1 MEPGTTIAGLLG
13 SSALFGPLDE
23 ADRKSVADRMRRTQ
37 FDPRQLIFS
46 RGDPGREVYLVLE
59 GRVRLSVLS
68 ADGRELSFAHAAPG
82 HVFGEIAVL
91 DGGERTAGA
100 TAISAV
106 KAMVLPQRA
115 LLDLIETNP
124 RIAMAAIRFLCARLR
139 DTDLKLES
147 IALHPIEVRLA
158 RFFLSLVKTS
168 GASGKGGKVPLD
180 VGMSQGELALL
191 IGASRPKVNIA
202 LTMLED
208 MGAISKSGQSYSCD
222 PEVLQDVAGVDGDL
236 QD

>member
-1 MEPGTTIAGLLG
+1 MEPGASIAAMLG
-13 SSALFGPLDE
+13 RSALFGLLDE
-23 ADRKSVADRMRRTQ
+23 ADRKVVADRMRRTQ
-37 FDPRQLIFS
+37 FEPRQLIFS

-68 ADGRELSFAHAAPG
+68 SDGRELSFAHAAPG
-82 HVFGEIAVL
+82 QVFGEIAVL

-115 LLDLIETNP
+115 LLELIEGNP
-124 RIAMAAIRFLCARLR
+124 RIAHAAIRFLCSRLR
-139 DTDLKLES
+139 DTDLKLEA
-147 IALHPIEVRLA
+147 IALHSIEVRLA
-158 RFFLSLVKTS
+158 RFFLSLLT
-168 GASGKGGKVPLD
+168 ASGGPGHGSKVPLD
-180 VGMSQGELALL
+180 IGMSQGELALL

-202 LTMLED
+202 LNLLEE
-208 MGAISKSGQSYSCD
+208 MGAIAKVGSSYTCD
-222 PEVLQDVAGVDGDL
+222 REVLQDVAGIDIDV